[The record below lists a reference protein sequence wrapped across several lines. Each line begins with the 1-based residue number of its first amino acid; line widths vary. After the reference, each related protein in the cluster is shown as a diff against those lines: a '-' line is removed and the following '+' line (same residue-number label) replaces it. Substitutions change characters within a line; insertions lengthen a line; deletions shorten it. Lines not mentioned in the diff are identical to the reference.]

1 MYIYICIYIYVYV
14 YIYMC
19 ICIYVSVFLEPTFF
33 FHINA
38 FRAEVN
44 RLAPSFPKQGKK
56 ENTVCS
62 SINCP
67 CNLVNNAFANVHY
80 FMTQRETY
88 F

>member
-1 MYIYICIYIYVYV
+1 MY
-14 YIYMC
+14 

-80 FMTQRETY
+80 FLTKGNIFLVLREKEQ
-88 F
+88 

>member
-1 MYIYICIYIYVYV
+1 MYICE
-14 YIYMC
+14 C
-19 ICIYVSVFLEPTFF
+19 ECEPTFF

-80 FMTQRETY
+80 FLTKGNIFLVLREKEQ
-88 F
+88 